1 MKLGYKTS
9 WALVALLMIVG
20 ISANATRS
28 GKSAWA
34 KTADSDSVAEKT
46 AAVSQPVNEGS
57 VVDEVIWVVGDE
69 AILKSDVEVTRLQ
82 AEAEGMGYSSSEAL
96 TRASMVEREAKLD
109 YERPI
114 IASVINNRLKSN
126 MLLQIDSTIL
136 YPMTEGKYDVAK
148 VSNKDLEY
156 DSPYN
161 TYLHSGLPAGPIC
174 NPGAACINAVLN
186 PDQGDYLFY
195 HVVDESTGQH
205 GFWRTQEEFDAS
217 FENGDMGIPATSG
230 DANEETAE

>member
-69 AILKSDVEVTRLQ
+69 AIL
-82 AEAEGMGYSSSEAL
+82 
-96 TRASMVEREAKLD
+96 
-109 YERPI
+109 
-114 IASVINNRLKSN
+114 
-126 MLLQIDSTIL
+126 
-136 YPMTEGKYDVAK
+136 
-148 VSNKDLEY
+148 
-156 DSPYN
+156 
-161 TYLHSGLPAGPIC
+161 
-174 NPGAACINAVLN
+174 
-186 PDQGDYLFY
+186 
-195 HVVDESTGQH
+195 
-205 GFWRTQEEFDAS
+205 
-217 FENGDMGIPATSG
+217 
-230 DANEETAE
+230 